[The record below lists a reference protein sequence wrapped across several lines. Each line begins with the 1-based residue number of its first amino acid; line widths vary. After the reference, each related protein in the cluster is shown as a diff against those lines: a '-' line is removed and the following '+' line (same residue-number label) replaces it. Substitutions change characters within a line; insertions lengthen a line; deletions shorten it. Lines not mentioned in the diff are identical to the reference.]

1 MQLRTNNGDK
11 ERHDQEIDALKL
23 ELSILQR
30 SLTDSQK
37 LTESLFT
44 DKDRVAATLKK
55 EVPHIYRRFQL
66 DVFTENDLY
75 KKRIITGMNTKLLS
89 TASLLIKSD
98 NIDKTTQTIIRD
110 LKNVVQSFTVDEFGR
125 KIELQ
130 MPQIAQTEVQTEFN
144 ADYQQI

>member
-1 MQLRTNNGDK
+1 MRTNNGDK

-98 NIDKTTQTIIRD
+98 NIDKTT
-110 LKNVVQSFTVDEFGR
+110 
-125 KIELQ
+125 
-130 MPQIAQTEVQTEFN
+130 
-144 ADYQQI
+144 